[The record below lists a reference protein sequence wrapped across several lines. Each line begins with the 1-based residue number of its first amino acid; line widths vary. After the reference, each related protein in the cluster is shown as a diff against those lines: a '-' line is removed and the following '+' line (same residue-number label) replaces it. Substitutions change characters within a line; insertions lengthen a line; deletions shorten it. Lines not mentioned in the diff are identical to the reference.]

1 MSTGFGGGVV
11 IGSAVAAGPRAGE
24 RVRRERVYRLLS
36 RCDGRRTELSR
47 GEVMVNWL
55 REELR
60 GVRWRWKR
68 KEERATEEGERGR
81 EGFRFRSSLV
91 DPERTGLRRLDW
103 RWLGSL

>member
-1 MSTGFGGGVV
+1 M
-11 IGSAVAAGPRAGE
+11 IDSAVTAGPRAGE

-36 RCDGRRTELSR
+36 RCGGWRTELSR

-68 KEERATEEGERGR
+68 KEERARKRASEEGKVFVSGR
-81 EGFRFRSSLV
+81 L
-91 DPERTGLRRLDW
+91 
-103 RWLGSL
+103 